1 MFYWPRKNA
10 FSLMW
15 QAVKKVHAV
24 AELICAAEFADDC

>member
-1 MFYWPRKNA
+1 
-10 FSLMW
+10 MW